1 MEARQPR
8 LTLYLAQFVPA
19 NDRSWVE
26 TWQRQDRTGYRRLDQ
41 AQQWPDLEKSRH
53 ITAYGLRSL
62 ARSDPDR
69 AWKFFQALN
78 DHFSWSGDVEGAHSQ
93 GNRPV
98 VCGRCSGRNSEAD
111 ACHSRDVP

>member
-19 NDRSWVE
+19 SDRSWVE
-26 TWQRQDRTGYRRLDQ
+26 TWRRQDRTGYRLLNQ
-41 AQQWPDLEKSRH
+41 AQQWPDLEKSRQ

-69 AWKFFQALN
+69 AWKIFEALD
-78 DHFSWSGDVEGAHSQ
+78 DHFSWSGDVEGAIL
-93 GNRPV
+93 REIAPV
-98 VCGRCSGRNSEAD
+98 VCGRCRGWNTEAD